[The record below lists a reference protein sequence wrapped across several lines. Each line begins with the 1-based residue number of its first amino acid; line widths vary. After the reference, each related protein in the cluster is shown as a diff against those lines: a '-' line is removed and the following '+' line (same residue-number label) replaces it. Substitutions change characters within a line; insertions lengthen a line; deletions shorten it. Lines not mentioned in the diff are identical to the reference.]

1 MMNDED
7 YVWYTDEKGK
17 LRSVGYPIENIF
29 KEADI
34 PAIMGGPNIF
44 SVNSADSASLAI
56 PAGLV
61 YMHSLSSKEP
71 NIQGT
76 AEAQAETVSSDLYSQ
91 LLNLASDYDVTAK
104 VKISVK
110 SRKKK
115 HKSSKK
121 KTRKKR

>member
-34 PAIMGGPNIF
+34 PAIMGGHNIF

-61 YMHSLSSKEP
+61 YMHSLTSKEP
-71 NIQGT
+71 NIQGA
-76 AEAQAETVSSDLYSQ
+76 AEAQAETVSSDMSPTTMAM
-91 LLNLASDYDVTAK
+91 LLAVRHCHWRSNSRYAK
-104 VKISVK
+104 SPTWHIRCVG
-110 SRKKK
+110 
-115 HKSSKK
+115 
-121 KTRKKR
+121 

>member
-7 YVWYTDEKGK
+7 YVWYTDEKGD

-34 PAIMGGPNIF
+34 PAIIGGRNIF
-44 SVNSADSASLAI
+44 SEDAGSLAI

-61 YMHSLSSKEP
+61 YMHSLASKEP
-71 NIQGT
+71 RVTSSTKDQT
-76 AEAQAETVSSDLYSQ
+76 ETVSSDLYSQ

-110 SRKKK
+110 SRKKR
-115 HKSSKK
+115 HKSNKK